1 MSSTAL
7 VTGGSRGVGRGVAT
21 ALIAA
26 GWTVYV
32 TSRHGTGPDGAIALA
47 CDHTDD
53 DAVADVFAQI
63 EGDTDSLDLLVNN
76 AWAAP
81 RGFGGFSDKFWERPV
96 DDWDTLIG
104 VGLRAHYVA
113 SVHAAQM
120 MVDRGSGLIASISS
134 FGSRG
139 HLHSVLYGMS
149 KAGLDKMAFDM
160 GHELSGTGVT
170 AVSLWLG
177 LIRTELLLSLGVDEF
192 AGFSLQ
198 RAEDPEFVGRV
209 IAALADDPQLDSY
222 NGHTLVTAEL
232 GAAYGLTNND
242 GTPPDSHRAAFGGG
256 PLFPPSPSDSQ
267 PNRR

>member
-1 MSSTAL
+1 MARTAL
-7 VTGGSRGVGRGVAT
+7 VTGGSRGVGQGVAT
-21 ALIAA
+21 ALLAD

-32 TSRHGTGPDGAIALA
+32 TSRRGTGPDGTIALA

-53 DAVADVFAQI
+53 DAVAGVFETIARDA
-63 EGDTDSLDLLVNN
+63 GGLDLLVNN
-76 AWAAP
+76 AWTSP
-81 RGFGGFSDKFWERPV
+81 EGFGGFSDTFWERPV

-113 SVHAAQM
+113 SVHAARL
-120 MVDRGSGLIASISS
+120 MVPTGRGLIASISS

-149 KAGLDKMAFDM
+149 KAALDKMAFDM
-160 GHELSGTGVT
+160 GHDLDGTGVT
-170 AVSLWLG
+170 AVSLWPG

-209 IAALADDPQLDSY
+209 IAALADDPALADH
-222 NGHTLVTAEL
+222 NGRTLVTAEL
-232 GAAYGLTNND
+232 GIAYGVTNND
-242 GTPPDSHRAAFGGG
+242 GTPPDSHRGAFGGG
-256 PLFPPSPSDSQ
+256 PLFPPDGGPARAIS
-267 PNRR
+267 

>member
-1 MSSTAL
+1 MSRTAL
-7 VTGGSRGVGRGVAT
+7 VTGGSRGVGQGVAS
-21 ALIAA
+21 ALVAA

-32 TSRHGTGPDGAIALA
+32 TSRHGTGPDGTIALT

-53 DAVADVFAQI
+53 EAVAGVFADI
-63 EGDTDSLDLLVNN
+63 ERDTEGLDLLVNN

-81 RGFGGFSDKFWERPV
+81 RGFGGFSDRFWERPV
-96 DDWDTLIG
+96 DDWDTLID

-113 SVHAAQM
+113 SVHAARM
-120 MVDRGSGLIASISS
+120 MVARGSGLIASISS

-149 KAGLDKMAFDM
+149 KSALDKMSFDM

-192 AGFSLQ
+192 AGFSLR

-209 IAALADDPQLDSY
+209 IDALASDPGLPDR
-222 NGHTLVTAEL
+222 NGQTLVTAEL
-232 GAAYGLTNND
+232 GARYGLTNND

-256 PLFPPSPSDSQ
+256 PLFPPTAEPAESVG
-267 PNRR
+267 